1 MFDWQEWRKEIRENR
16 KGSPVETFALL
27 LVLAFLVVCFASV
40 VAIVL
45 YYVPIPMISVTV
57 VIVVLWKLYQRI

>member
-1 MFDWQEWRKEIRENR
+1 MFNWQEWRKEIRAER
-16 KGSPVETFALL
+16 KESPFETFFLL
-27 LVLAFLVVCFASV
+27 LILAFGVACMAAV
-40 VAIVL
+40 VAIVF